1 MTKIVFSKE
10 AIEGL
15 QRGVDKLAEAV
26 KVTLGPK
33 GRNVIIFRE
42 NEDAHVTKDG
52 VTVAKEINLED
63 YGRLEE
69 MGANLVKRVAERS
82 NDLAGDGTTTATV
95 LTQAILKEGLK
106 LVAAGY
112 DPIELKK
119 GMDIACKMIVDKL
132 MESRVEMSFDSPM
145 VKHVATIS
153 ANNDEEIG
161 SIIADAFLQVG
172 NSGAV
177 SVETGSGFNTSV
189 HKVDG
194 LQFDRGMMSTYFST
208 SPDKAEASMQNAMIF
223 IADGKLTTTE
233 QAMAI
238 LEPVIK
244 RGKPLLV
251 IAEDVSGNALSTL
264 LMNKMRGGHNI
275 CAIKTPGFGDVRKD
289 MAKDIAAIVGAEVVP
304 SDRVSEV
311 TEEFVEQLFG
321 SANAIKVEQMSTI
334 IMGGAKNEYK
344 IGDRL
349 AIIDQALE
357 KKGITDYEAKQLGLR
372 RAKLG
377 GGVVV
382 IEVGAKSE
390 IEMKEVKDR
399 MDDAKEAVSAALE
412 EGIVIG
418 GGIALINA
426 KNYISLSEQNITDKD
441 RGIEIVMNAMN
452 APFNAICKNAGV
464 SPDVKLEGVLSRPLG
479 SGYNAK
485 TNEYVEMYDAGII
498 DPAKVT
504 ITALESAVSAS
515 GTLLTVSC
523 ALV

>member
-1 MTKIVFSKE
+1 MTKIKFNRE
-10 AIEGL
+10 ATEGL
-15 QRGVDKLAEAV
+15 QAGVNKLAEAV

-33 GRNVIIFRE
+33 GRNVIIYRE

-52 VTVAKEINLED
+52 VTVAGDINLED
-63 YGRLEE
+63 RLEE
-69 MGANLVKRVAERS
+69 MGANVVKRVAERS
-82 NDLAGDGTTTATV
+82 NNLAGDGTTTATV
-95 LTQAILKEGLK
+95 LTQAILNEGLK

-119 GMDIACKMIVDKL
+119 GMDIACELIVEEL
-132 MESRVEMSFDSPM
+132 MKSRIEMSFDSPM

-153 ANNDEEIG
+153 ANNDEKIG

-172 NSGAV
+172 DSGAV
-177 SVETGSGFNTSV
+177 SVEAGSGFETTV
-189 HKVDG
+189 HQVDG

-208 SPDKAEASMQNAMIF
+208 SPDKVEASMQDAMIF

-238 LEPVIK
+238 LEPAIK
-244 RGKPLLV
+244 RGKSLLV
-251 IAEDVSGNALSTL
+251 MAEDISGNALSTL

-275 CAIKTPGFGDVRKD
+275 CAIKTPGFGDVRKEL
-289 MAKDIAAIVGAEVVP
+289 ALDIAAIVGAELVP
-304 SDRVSEV
+304 SDRVAEV
-311 TEEFVEQLFG
+311 TEEFVSQLFG

-334 IMGGAKNEYK
+334 IMGGAMNEEK
-344 IGDRL
+344 IANRL
-349 AIIDQALE
+349 AIIEKAKS
-357 KKGITDYEAKQLGLR
+357 KKGITDYVANQLNLR
-372 RAKLG
+372 KAKLG

-390 IEMKEVKDR
+390 LEMKETKDR
-399 MDDAKEAVSAALE
+399 IDDAKEAVSAALE
-412 EGIVIG
+412 EGVVIG

-426 KNYISLSEQNITDKD
+426 KNCLSLVKQNMTDVD
-441 RGIEIVMNAMN
+441 RGMEIVMNAVT
-452 APFNAICKNAGV
+452 APFEAICKNAGV

-479 SGYNAK
+479 TGYNAK
-485 TNEYVEMYDAGII
+485 TNEYVEMYDNGII

-504 ITALESAVSAS
+504 RTALESAVSAS

>member
-1 MTKIVFSKE
+1 MTKIKFNRE
-10 AIEGL
+10 ATEGL
-15 QRGVDKLAEAV
+15 QAGVNKLADAV

-52 VTVAKEINLED
+52 VTVAQEINLSEVS
-63 YGRLEE
+63 RLEE

-95 LTQAILKEGLK
+95 LTQAILNEGLK

-112 DPIELKK
+112 DPTELKK
-119 GMDIACKMIVDKL
+119 GMDQACDMIVEKL
-132 MESRVEMSFDSPM
+132 MESRIEMSFDSAM

-153 ANNDEEIG
+153 ANNDEKIG
-161 SIIADAFLQVG
+161 AIVADAFLQVG

-177 SVETGSGFNTSV
+177 SVEAGSGFETTV

-208 SPDKAEASMQNAMIF
+208 SPDKVESSMQDAIIF

-238 LEPVIK
+238 LQPAIK

-251 IAEDVSGNALSTL
+251 MAEDISGNALSTL

-275 CAIKTPGFGDVRKD
+275 CAIKTPGFGDIRKE
-289 MAKDIAAIVGAEVVP
+289 MALDIAAIVGAEVVP
-304 SDRVSEV
+304 SDRVDEV
-311 TEEFVEQLFG
+311 TEEYVDQLFG
-321 SANAIKVEQMSTI
+321 SANAVKVEQMSTI
-334 IMGGAKNEYK
+334 IMGGAMNEEK
-344 IGDRL
+344 IAGRL
-349 AIIDQALE
+349 AIIDKAAS
-357 KKGITDYEAKQLGLR
+357 KKGITDYVAKQLDLR

-390 IEMKEVKDR
+390 VEMKETKDR
-399 MDDAKEAVSAALE
+399 IDDAKEAVSAALE
-412 EGIVIG
+412 EGVVIG

-426 KNYISLSEQNITDKD
+426 KNCLSLEKQNLTDVD
-441 RGIEIVMNAMN
+441 RGMQIVMNAVT
-452 APFNAICKNAGV
+452 APFEAICNNAGV

-479 SGYNAK
+479 TGYNAK
-485 TNEYVEMYDAGII
+485 TNEYVEMYDNGII

-504 ITALESAVSAS
+504 RTALESAVSAS

>member
-1 MTKIVFSKE
+1 MTKIKFNRE
-10 AIEGL
+10 ATEGL
-15 QRGVDKLAEAV
+15 QAGVNKLADAV

-52 VTVAKEINLED
+52 VTVAQEINLSEVS
-63 YGRLEE
+63 RLEE

-95 LTQAILKEGLK
+95 LTQAILNEGLK

-112 DPIELKK
+112 DPTELKK
-119 GMDIACKMIVDKL
+119 GMDQACDMIVEKL
-132 MESRVEMSFDSPM
+132 MESRIEMSFDSAM

-153 ANNDEEIG
+153 ANNDEKIG
-161 SIIADAFLQVG
+161 AIVADAFLQVG

-177 SVETGSGFNTSV
+177 SVEAGSGFETTV

-208 SPDKAEASMQNAMIF
+208 SPDKVEASMQDAIIF

-238 LEPVIK
+238 LQPAIK
-244 RGKPLLV
+244 RGKALLV
-251 IAEDVSGNALSTL
+251 MAEDISGNALSTL

-275 CAIKTPGFGDVRKD
+275 CAIKTPGFGDIRKE
-289 MAKDIAAIVGAEVVP
+289 MALDIAAIVGAEVVP
-304 SDRVSEV
+304 SDRVAEV
-311 TEEFVEQLFG
+311 TEEYVDQLFG
-321 SANAIKVEQMSTI
+321 SANAVKVEQMSTI
-334 IMGGAKNEYK
+334 IMGGAMNEEK
-344 IGDRL
+344 IAGRL
-349 AIIDQALE
+349 AIIDKAAS
-357 KKGITDYEAKQLGLR
+357 KKGITDYVAKQLDLR

-390 IEMKEVKDR
+390 VEMKETKDR
-399 MDDAKEAVSAALE
+399 IDDAKEAVSAALE
-412 EGIVIG
+412 EGVVIG

-426 KNYISLSEQNITDKD
+426 KNCLSLEKQNLTDVD
-441 RGIEIVMNAMN
+441 RGMQIVMNAVT
-452 APFNAICKNAGV
+452 APFEAICNNAGV

-479 SGYNAK
+479 TGYNAK
-485 TNEYVEMYDAGII
+485 TNEYVEMYDNGII

-504 ITALESAVSAS
+504 RTALESAVSAS

>member
-1 MTKIVFSKE
+1 MTKIKFNRK
-10 AIEGL
+10 ATEGL
-15 QRGVDKLAEAV
+15 QAGVNKLAEAV

-52 VTVAKEINLED
+52 VTVAGEINLED
-63 YGRLEE
+63 RLEE
-69 MGANLVKRVAERS
+69 MGANVVKRVAERS
-82 NDLAGDGTTTATV
+82 NNLAGDGTTTATV
-95 LTQAILKEGLK
+95 LTQAILNEGLK

-119 GMDIACKMIVDKL
+119 GMDIACELIVEEL
-132 MESRVEMSFDSPM
+132 MKSRIEMSFDSPM

-153 ANNDEEIG
+153 ANNDEKIG
-161 SIIADAFLQVG
+161 GIIADAFLQVG
-172 NSGAV
+172 DSGAV
-177 SVETGSGFNTSV
+177 SVEAGSGFETTV
-189 HKVDG
+189 HQVDG

-208 SPDKAEASMQNAMIF
+208 SPDKVEASMQDAMIF

-238 LEPVIK
+238 LEPAIK
-244 RGKPLLV
+244 RGKSLLV
-251 IAEDVSGNALSTL
+251 MAEDISGNALSTL

-275 CAIKTPGFGDVRKD
+275 CAIKTPGFGDVRKEL
-289 MAKDIAAIVGAEVVP
+289 ALDIAAIVGAELVP
-304 SDRVSEV
+304 SDRVAEV
-311 TEEFVEQLFG
+311 TEEFVSQLFG

-334 IMGGAKNEYK
+334 IMGGAMNKEK
-344 IGDRL
+344 IADRL
-349 AIIDQALE
+349 AIIEKAKS
-357 KKGITDYEAKQLGLR
+357 KKGITDYVANQLNLR
-372 RAKLG
+372 KAKLG

-390 IEMKEVKDR
+390 LEMKEMKDR
-399 MDDAKEAVSAALE
+399 IDDAKEAVSAALE
-412 EGIVIG
+412 EGVVIG

-426 KNYISLSEQNITDKD
+426 KNCLSLVKQNMTDVD
-441 RGIEIVMNAMN
+441 RGMEIVMNAVT
-452 APFNAICKNAGV
+452 APFEAICKNAGV

-479 SGYNAK
+479 TGYNAK
-485 TNEYVEMYDAGII
+485 TNEYVEMYDNGII

-504 ITALESAVSAS
+504 RTALESAVSAS

>member
-1 MTKIVFSKE
+1 MTKIKFNRE
-10 AIEGL
+10 ATEGL
-15 QRGVDKLAEAV
+15 QAGVNKLADAV

-52 VTVAKEINLED
+52 VTVAQEINLSELS
-63 YGRLEE
+63 RLEE

-95 LTQAILKEGLK
+95 LTQAILNEGLK

-112 DPIELKK
+112 DPTELKK
-119 GMDIACKMIVDKL
+119 GMDQACDMIVEKL
-132 MESRVEMSFDSPM
+132 MESRIEMSFDSAM

-153 ANNDEEIG
+153 ANNDEKIG
-161 SIIADAFLQVG
+161 AIVADAFLQVG

-177 SVETGSGFNTSV
+177 SVEAGSGFETTV

-208 SPDKAEASMQNAMIF
+208 SPDKVESSMQDAIIF

-238 LEPVIK
+238 LQPAIK
-244 RGKPLLV
+244 RGKALLV
-251 IAEDVSGNALSTL
+251 MAEDISGNALSTL

-275 CAIKTPGFGDVRKD
+275 CAIKTPGFGDIRKE
-289 MAKDIAAIVGAEVVP
+289 MALDIAAIVGAEVVP
-304 SDRVSEV
+304 SDRVDEV
-311 TEEFVEQLFG
+311 TEEYVDQLFG
-321 SANAIKVEQMSTI
+321 SANAVKVEQMSTI
-334 IMGGAKNEYK
+334 IMGGAMNEEK
-344 IGDRL
+344 IAGRL
-349 AIIDQALE
+349 AIIDKAAS
-357 KKGITDYEAKQLGLR
+357 KKGITDYVAKQLDLR

-390 IEMKEVKDR
+390 VEMKETKDR
-399 MDDAKEAVSAALE
+399 IDDAKEAVSAALE
-412 EGIVIG
+412 EGVVIG

-426 KNYISLSEQNITDKD
+426 KNCLSLEKQNLTDVD
-441 RGIEIVMNAMN
+441 RGMQIVMNAVT
-452 APFNAICKNAGV
+452 APFEAICNNAGV

-479 SGYNAK
+479 TGYNAK
-485 TNEYVEMYDAGII
+485 TNEYVEMYDNGII

-504 ITALESAVSAS
+504 RTALESAVSAS

>member
-1 MTKIVFSKE
+1 MTKIKFNRD
-10 AIEGL
+10 ATEGL
-15 QRGVDKLAEAV
+15 QAGVNKLADAV

-52 VTVAKEINLED
+52 VTVAQEINLAED
-63 YGRLEE
+63 SRLEE

-95 LTQAILKEGLK
+95 LTQAILNEGLK

-112 DPIELKK
+112 DPTELKK
-119 GMDIACKMIVDKL
+119 GMDIACDMLVEKL
-132 MESRVEMSFDSPM
+132 MESRIEISHDSEM

-153 ANNDEEIG
+153 ANNDETVGAIV
-161 SIIADAFLQVG
+161 ADAFLQVG

-177 SVETGSGFNTSV
+177 SVEAGSGFETTV

-208 SPDKAEASMQNAMIF
+208 SPDKVESSMQNAMIF
-223 IADGKLTTTE
+223 VVDGKLTTTE

-238 LEPVIK
+238 LQPVIK

-251 IAEDVSGNALSTL
+251 MAEDISGNALSTL

-275 CAIKTPGFGDVRKD
+275 CAIKTPGFGDIRKE
-289 MAKDIAAIVGAEVVP
+289 MALDIAAIVGAEVVP
-304 SDRVSEV
+304 SDRVEDV
-311 TEEFVEQLFG
+311 TEEYVGQLFG
-321 SANAIKVEQMSTI
+321 SANAVKVEQMSTI
-334 IMGGAKNEYK
+334 IMGGAMSEEK
-344 IGDRL
+344 IEQRL
-349 AIIDQALE
+349 AVIEEARN
-357 KKGITDYEAKQLGLR
+357 KKGITDYVAKQLDLR
-372 RAKLG
+372 KAKLG

-382 IEVGAKSE
+382 IEVGARSE
-390 IEMKEVKDR
+390 VEMKEIKDR

-412 EGIVIG
+412 EGVVIG
-418 GGIALINA
+418 GGIALVNA
-426 KNYISLSEQNITDKD
+426 KKCLSLEKQNLTDVD
-441 RGIEIVMNAMN
+441 RGMQIVMNAVT
-452 APFNAICKNAGV
+452 APFEAICKNAGV
-464 SPDVKLEGVLSRPLG
+464 SPDVKLNEVNIKGKG
-479 SGYNAK
+479 FGYNAK
-485 TNEYVEMYDAGII
+485 NDTIVEMIEAGIM

-504 ITALESAVSAS
+504 RTALESAVSAS

>member
-1 MTKIVFSKE
+1 MTKIKFNRE
-10 AIEGL
+10 ATEGL
-15 QRGVDKLAEAV
+15 QAGVNKLADAV

-52 VTVAKEINLED
+52 VTVAQEINLSEVS
-63 YGRLEE
+63 RLEE

-95 LTQAILKEGLK
+95 LTQAILNEGLK

-112 DPIELKK
+112 DPTELKK
-119 GMDIACKMIVDKL
+119 GMDQACDMIVEKL
-132 MESRVEMSFDSPM
+132 MESRIEMSFDSAM

-153 ANNDEEIG
+153 ANNDEKIG
-161 SIIADAFLQVG
+161 AIVADAFLQVG

-177 SVETGSGFNTSV
+177 SVEAGSGFETTV

-208 SPDKAEASMQNAMIF
+208 SPDKVESSMQDAIIF

-238 LEPVIK
+238 LQPAIK
-244 RGKPLLV
+244 RGKALLV
-251 IAEDVSGNALSTL
+251 MAEDISGNALSTL

-275 CAIKTPGFGDVRKD
+275 CAIKTPGFGDIRKE
-289 MAKDIAAIVGAEVVP
+289 MALDIAAIVGAEVVP
-304 SDRVSEV
+304 SDRVDEV
-311 TEEFVEQLFG
+311 TEEYVDQLFG
-321 SANAIKVEQMSTI
+321 SANAVKVEQMSTI
-334 IMGGAKNEYK
+334 IMGGAMNEEK
-344 IGDRL
+344 IAGRL
-349 AIIDQALE
+349 AIIDKAAS
-357 KKGITDYEAKQLGLR
+357 KKGITDYVAKQLDLR

-390 IEMKEVKDR
+390 VEMKETKDR
-399 MDDAKEAVSAALE
+399 IDDAKEAVSAALE
-412 EGIVIG
+412 EGVVIG

-426 KNYISLSEQNITDKD
+426 KNCLSLEKQNLTDVD
-441 RGIEIVMNAMN
+441 RGMQIVMNAVT
-452 APFNAICKNAGV
+452 APFEAICNNAGV

-479 SGYNAK
+479 TGYNAK
-485 TNEYVEMYDAGII
+485 TNEYVEMYDNGII

-504 ITALESAVSAS
+504 RTALESAVSAS

>member
-1 MTKIVFSKE
+1 MTKIKFNRK
-10 AIEGL
+10 ATEGL
-15 QRGVDKLAEAV
+15 QAGVNKLAEAV

-52 VTVAKEINLED
+52 VTVAQEIILED
-63 YGRLEE
+63 RLEE
-69 MGANLVKRVAERS
+69 MGANVVKRVAERS

-95 LTQAILKEGLK
+95 LTQAILNEGLK

-119 GMDIACKMIVDKL
+119 GMDKACELIVEKL

-153 ANNDEEIG
+153 ANNDEKIG

-172 NSGAV
+172 DSGAV
-177 SVETGSGFNTSV
+177 SVEAGSGFETTV
-189 HKVDG
+189 HQVDG

-208 SPDKAEASMQNAMIF
+208 SPDKAEASMQGAMIF

-238 LEPVIK
+238 LEPAIK

-251 IAEDVSGNALSTL
+251 MAEDVSGNALSTL

-275 CAIKTPGFGDVRKD
+275 CAIKTPGFGDVRKE

-304 SDRVSEV
+304 SDRVDEV
-311 TEEFVEQLFG
+311 TEDFVEQLFG
-321 SANAIKVEQMSTI
+321 SASAVKVEQMSTI
-334 IMGGAKNEYK
+334 IMGGAMDEGK
-344 IGDRL
+344 IADRL
-349 AIIDQALE
+349 AIIDEARQ
-357 KKGITDYEAKQLGLR
+357 KKGITDYVAKQLDLR
-372 RAKLG
+372 KAKLG

-390 IEMKEVKDR
+390 VEMKEKKDR

-412 EGIVIG
+412 EGVVIG

-426 KNYISLSEQNITDKD
+426 KNCLSLAKGDLTDVD
-441 RGIEIVMNAMN
+441 RGMQIVMNAVME
-452 APFNAICKNAGV
+452 PFNAICNNAGV
-464 SPDVKLEGVLSRPLG
+464 SPDVKLSEVLRREPG
-479 SGYNAK
+479 FGYNAK
-485 TNEYVEMYDAGII
+485 NDTIVPMIAAGII

-504 ITALESAVSAS
+504 RTALESAVSAS